1 MFYSNKR
8 RYSEREEDTIST
20 SLVTSNIKDTK
31 TSDNEHIL
39 NYLSLLSSQK
49 DVSDNSGLM
58 IIKLLKDLG
67 VKKCSLAGFDG
78 YSADATEDYSDKSMV
93 LIKNKETADSYNT
106 NIQNAL
112 AELSKDIEINFVTHS
127 KYEIKQY

>member
-1 MFYSNKR
+1 MFYGNKR

-67 VKKCSLAGFDG
+67 EKVLSRFDG
-78 YSADATEDYSDKSMV
+78 YSADATEDYSDKSIV

-106 NIQNAL
+106 NIKNAL